1 MTLNNLLAWAEEMRP
16 SAYSQERLTEWIEDL
31 ESALWEQVLLQW
43 RIEELYTLPDDGDK
57 RLLLPD
63 RWRPLYTAWLGA
75 MIDYANGEYTQYENE
90 LTQFNSY
97 VNQLAAWYAQNYAPA
112 DNSARWRLC
121 GTLTGGGSVCFRL
134 PPNAAVL
141 TVECEITEPF
151 DGEGAI
157 TLGTEAEPTLLLDGA
172 DICAAD
178 MRCYR
183 IQRLVIPP
191 AGEKLLL
198 QAPEDSTEG
207 SALVHLLIQMPVE
220 G

>member
-1 MTLNNLLAWAEEMRP
+1 MTLNDILAWAEEMRP
-16 SAYSQERLTEWIEDL
+16 SAYSQERLTEWIEDV
-31 ESALWEQVLLQW
+31 ESALWEQVLLQ
-43 RIEELYTLPDDGDK
+43 RSQKALYTLPDDGDK

-112 DNSARWRLC
+112 DNSARWRMC

-134 PPNAAVL
+134 PPKAAVL

-151 DGEGAI
+151 DGEGTI
-157 TLGTEAEPTLLLDGA
+157 TLGTEAEPTLLLDSA
-172 DICAAD
+172 DVYDTAAGV
-178 MRCYR
+178 YTT
-183 IQRLVIPP
+183 QRLVIPP

-207 SALVHLLIQMPVE
+207 TATVYVLVQLPVE